1 MLVEAIV
8 VEQAMQVKRAIVEAA
23 IVVEQATQVKRAT
36 VEAAIVVEQ
45 AMQVKRAIVEA
56 ASGFD
61 HKHEGRPGQ
70 TPEQAPHQ
78 TTSMV

>member
-1 MLVEAIV
+1 MQHWIVEAIVEVIAEEIV
-8 VEQAMQVKRAIVEAA
+8 VEQALQVMKAIVE
-23 IVVEQATQVKRAT
+23 T
-36 VEAAIVVEQ
+36 
-45 AMQVKRAIVEA
+45 

-78 TTSMV
+78 TTNMV

>member
-1 MLVEAIV
+1 MHNWIAEAIV
-8 VEQAMQVKRAIVEAA
+8 EVLVE
-23 IVVEQATQVKRAT
+23 
-36 VEAAIVVEQ
+36 AIVVEQ

>member
-1 MLVEAIV
+1 MVEVSVEAIV
-8 VEQAMQVKRAIVEAA
+8 VEQAMQVMEATA
-23 IVVEQATQVKRAT
+23 
-36 VEAAIVVEQ
+36 
-45 AMQVKRAIVEA
+45 EA

-78 TTSMV
+78 TTNMV